1 MKIIALEAEL
11 YRADRRT
18 DMTNLLV
25 AFRNFVNRPQN
36 QLQIQTIKTA
46 MNVVPIKIEDK
57 EQSTKRREDRFTMR
71 SLNVS
76 WMLGASQSP

>member
-36 QLQIQTIKTA
+36 QLQLQTIKTA
-46 MNVVPIKIEDK
+46 MNVV
-57 EQSTKRREDRFTMR
+57 FH
-71 SLNVS
+71 
-76 WMLGASQSP
+76 